1 MSGSGAAPTSLSVQR
16 RNTALTPPK
25 PKLVGDGIVHG
36 HRPGPVHERFNP
48 AAGRIG
54 RIQIKRRR
62 RYLIPE
68 RQDREDGAEP
78 AGGAEQIPVA
88 DFVDAGI
95 ASEHGYGLIWFR

>member
-1 MSGSGAAPTSLSVQR
+1 MPEDASVTR
-16 RNTALTPPK
+16 
-25 PKLVGDGIVHG
+25 GDARIGHVHG
-36 HRPGPVHERFNP
+36 DRFLLVLVRGGFRRRSPVHERANP

-68 RQDREDGAEP
+68 RLDREDGAEP

-88 DFVDAGI
+88 DFVDAGT
-95 ASEHGYGLIWFR
+95 ASEQGYGLIWFR

>member
-1 MSGSGAAPTSLSVQR
+1 MPEDASVTR
-16 RNTALTPPK
+16 GDARN
-25 PKLVGDGIVHG
+25 GHVHG
-36 HRPGPVHERFNP
+36 DRFLLVLGRGGVP
-48 AAGRIG
+48 APLPCSRSAAGRIG

-88 DFVDAGI
+88 DFVDAGT